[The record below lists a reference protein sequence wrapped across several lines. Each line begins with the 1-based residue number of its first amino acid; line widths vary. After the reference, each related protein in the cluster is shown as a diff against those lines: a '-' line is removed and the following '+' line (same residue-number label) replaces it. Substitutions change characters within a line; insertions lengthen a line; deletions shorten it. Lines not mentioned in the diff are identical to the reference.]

1 MKQEYLTFVRQ
12 FKDLKEGI
20 QKLFIKDLTP
30 GPKKY
35 DTKYVRAEISIDPE
49 KMKNSDILR
58 IRSESGVLL
67 PQPWG
72 IKILEELPE
81 SVPGKPWEDVFKA
94 IDSECEIT
102 KS

>member
-20 QKLFIKDLTP
+20 QKLFVKDLTP

-35 DTKYVRAEISIDPE
+35 DTKYVRANISSDPE
-49 KMKNSDILR
+49 KIKNGDILR

-72 IKILEELPE
+72 IKILEELSE
-81 SVPGKPWEDVFKA
+81 FVPGQPWEDVFKA
-94 IDSECEIT
+94 IGNH
-102 KS
+102 

>member
-12 FKDLKEGI
+12 FKDLSEGT

-30 GPKKY
+30 GPRKY
-35 DTKYVRAEISIDPE
+35 DTKYVRAEISRHAE
-49 KMKNSDILR
+49 KMKIGDILR

-81 SVPGKPWEDVFKA
+81 FVPGHPWEDVFKA
-94 IDSECEIT
+94 T
-102 KS
+102 RNP